1 MKKKAIRNFNSSK
14 PMPPRLF
21 DVVVDGEDVEVEFK
35 TGKNEYERMPWS
47 VVVSLVEQASK
58 SA

>member
-1 MKKKAIRNFNSSK
+1 MKRQSIRSINSSK
-14 PMPPRLF
+14 QIPPRLF

-47 VVVSLVEQASK
+47 VIVSLVEQASK
-58 SA
+58 IA